1 MVSTFKVQRL
11 GIREEAVDTYKR
23 GKLKACL
30 KGHKALQ
37 KDKHSSLSTKN
48 NGYQTI
54 LQKKSGL
61 SRKDKPRKGG
71 SATVIAT

>member
-30 KGHKALQ
+30 KDHKALQ
-37 KDKHSSLSTKN
+37 KDKHRSLSP
-48 NGYQTI
+48 
-54 LQKKSGL
+54 KK
-61 SRKDKPRKGG
+61 KM
-71 SATVIAT
+71 VIKLFCKKKKMWSQ